1 MFGGPEQGAASP
13 ENRGV
18 GPQIH
23 SSKRQP
29 RESDA
34 QGQCRAG
41 NIQAWKAFP
50 AAEGAAC
57 LTVRVSP
64 AAVPE
69 DGGVAFT
76 VQPAHGEAALVQ
88 SAVSAHGSLPL
99 PSTLQGAVRLRG

>member
-1 MFGGPEQGAASP
+1 MFGGPRQGAASSK
-13 ENRGV
+13 NRGV

-23 SSKRQP
+23 PSERQP

-41 NIQAWKAFP
+41 NGKPFLLRR
-50 AAEGAAC
+50 C
-57 LTVRVSP
+57 LTVRVFP

-69 DGGVAFT
+69 DGGVALT

-88 SAVSAHGSLPL
+88 SAVSAHCSLPL
-99 PSTLQGAVRLRG
+99 PSSLQGAVRLRG